1 MSKKLQKS
9 LQDYL
14 SKIKSTS
21 PNIQFP
27 SKSVSSSKKWILK
40 GCRHPRTLS
49 FAVTPTRNH
58 VHQGTNDDNNDDAA
72 TLADVDRFLF
82 ENFRSLY
89 IEEDDEVN
97 EKRCLQVRSEEDH
110 EGDHHLVRS
119 SGRCI
124 SKRMT
129 VNEKRCLQVRS
140 EEDHEGDHHLVRS
153 SGGFLL
159 HSPRFMDRPS
169 YLFGPNRFF
178 VSTGSSNSLVGKAGS
193 NAGTNTTMSISEN
206 MGSTSTS
213 SASTNNA
220 TASDDCNSNV
230 GVEGD
235 GVTGRNECIAVL
247 TYSPSPYDDFRRSM
261 QEIVEARLKHHSE
274 IDWDFM
280 EELVFC
286 YLNLNDNKS
295 HKFILSAFVDL
306 VVDLRQKDMKIP
318 VNTRHFKANNV
329 QDHSKSRRT
338 RRHVSSLNLVAALHL
353 RHVSVIPRHHATLIS
368 FAKDPEAFF
377 SSAPPSPSSAAVFF
391 IHLYISQIHL
401 RFSQSSC
408 IETDV
413 NMQYVKGIV
422 DLAGVEN
429 GAHESGDKPMQTETD
444 SKVEAPKKVKK
455 TNVPVAELVYGA
467 MLPADVQKAVEEF
480 EMTLQDRVMEETK
493 DKKNAIEAYV
503 YDMRNKKEEFAAK
516 LQETEDCLY
525 EDGEDET
532 KGVYVAKLE
541 ELNKG
546 ILLKSVT
553 KNMLR
558 RGTVL
563 DQLTYCINSYREA
576 AMSTELRKN
585 DEALDRFC
593 RPIMTKAKL
602 VQPATPETPP
612 ATPSQGSEAQPQGA
626 DGTEANRNMNPCE
639 STAASNGEAPPTSAE
654 PMETDKSETT
664 SSAA

>member
-119 SGRCI
+119 SG
-124 SKRMT
+124 
-129 VNEKRCLQVRS
+129 
-140 EEDHEGDHHLVRS
+140 
-153 SGGFLL
+153 GFLL
-159 HSPRFMDRPS
+159 QSPRFMDRPS

-408 IETDV
+408 IV
-413 NMQYVKGIV
+413 
-422 DLAGVEN
+422 
-429 GAHESGDKPMQTETD
+429 S
-444 SKVEAPKKVKK
+444 
-455 TNVPVAELVYGA
+455 
-467 MLPADVQKAVEEF
+467 
-480 EMTLQDRVMEETK
+480 
-493 DKKNAIEAYV
+493 
-503 YDMRNKKEEFAAK
+503 
-516 LQETEDCLY
+516 
-525 EDGEDET
+525 
-532 KGVYVAKLE
+532 
-541 ELNKG
+541 
-546 ILLKSVT
+546 
-553 KNMLR
+553 
-558 RGTVL
+558 
-563 DQLTYCINSYREA
+563 
-576 AMSTELRKN
+576 
-585 DEALDRFC
+585 
-593 RPIMTKAKL
+593 
-602 VQPATPETPP
+602 
-612 ATPSQGSEAQPQGA
+612 
-626 DGTEANRNMNPCE
+626 
-639 STAASNGEAPPTSAE
+639 
-654 PMETDKSETT
+654 
-664 SSAA
+664 